1 MSGNGLDALLHP
13 ISSGPAPT
21 WLVTHAHV
29 MAMDGGFAGA
39 RLACVDGTG
48 TCGWT
53 PGPTG
58 GASTFVSY
66 ITGASGVQVSG
77 PTGTPVVSLSSYT
90 NTNTLSLGNA
100 SGPIASTAY
109 SVVGRVV
116 DGIATVR
123 FPTLAPTGNGVTGTI
138 VFSSG
143 LTGPFLPAGNS
154 DTMIIPISTLNNAVA
169 GVGTC
174 NIGVPT
180 GSVVI
185 TANIAGTAQFFGSS
199 TVGFEGF
206 SVSYPC

>member
-1 MSGNGLDALLHP
+1 MSGLDALLHP

-21 WLVTHAHV
+21 WLVAHTHG
-29 MAMDGGFAGA
+29 MAMDGGSTGA
-39 RLACVDGTG
+39 IIKCSDGTG
-48 TCGWT
+48 TFAWA

-123 FPTLAPTGNGVTGTI
+123 FPTLTPTGNGVTGTI
-138 VFSSG
+138 SFSGG
-143 LTGPFLPAGNS
+143 LTGAFAPAGSS
-154 DTMIIPISTLNNAVA
+154 DTFIVPISTLNNAVA

-174 NIGVPT
+174 NIGVPS

-185 TANIAGTAQFFGSS
+185 TSTIAGSASFYSASS
-199 TVGFEGF
+199 SVGFLSF
-206 SVSYPC
+206 AVSYPV